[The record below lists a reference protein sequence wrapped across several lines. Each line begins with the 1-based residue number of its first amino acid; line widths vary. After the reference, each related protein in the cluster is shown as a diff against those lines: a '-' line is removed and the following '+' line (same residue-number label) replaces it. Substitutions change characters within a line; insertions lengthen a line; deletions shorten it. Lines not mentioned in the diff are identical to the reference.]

1 MCSVFGVAIWWPL
14 TGWRDVK
21 IHANVSLNGKLVA
34 SCMNTYSP
42 LLWPSEE
49 LKLLVRCGNLL
60 NERVAEEAIEYTLR
74 VEAEKLPE

>member
-14 TGWRDVK
+14 
-21 IHANVSLNGKLVA
+21 
-34 SCMNTYSP
+34 
-42 LLWPSEE
+42 LWPNEE

-60 NERVAEEAIEYTLR
+60 NERVAEETIEYTLR